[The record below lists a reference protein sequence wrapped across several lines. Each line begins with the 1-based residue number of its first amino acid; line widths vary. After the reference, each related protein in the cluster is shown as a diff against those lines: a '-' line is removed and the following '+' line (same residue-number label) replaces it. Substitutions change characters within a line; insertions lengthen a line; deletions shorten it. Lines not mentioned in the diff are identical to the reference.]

1 MFSIWW
7 KQNENCYKK
16 KIVTCQ
22 SLSKNY
28 GSIYPKAYFTESH
41 KITEPTHRH
50 PLLHHPLWRQ
60 DRIRRPCD
68 KLNVK
73 IPGTRI
79 QSSSGALAWCV
90 LEPSFHSQ
98 QHEKK
103 KKIWGSEEA
112 QQWGRGCQAVTKN
125 AYAHMEASCESFPH
139 ISWEETCPHKTQEM
153 TPTLSRNFYTWIS
166 KAMWAAGGTSR
177 SPLPSSSQRPP
188 TSPCF

>member
-1 MFSIWW
+1 MFPIWW

-16 KIVTCQ
+16 NCYMPVTVQ
-22 SLSKNY
+22 KLWEYLSK
-28 GSIYPKAYFTESH
+28 SIFH
-41 KITEPTHRH
+41 RITQNHWANSQTPSPAPPSVTT
-50 PLLHHPLWRQ
+50 RQ
-60 DRIRRPCD
+60 NKETCD

-79 QSSSGALAWCV
+79 QSSSGALAWHV

-125 AYAHMEASCESFPH
+125 AYAHMGASCESFPH